1 MGRLKPFWPLLALL
15 ALWIGLSLGAERLDL
30 DQTIIRTYFYQPDR
44 GFFLEDWP
52 PFAWAFEYGTLPG
65 LLLTLV
71 ALGAWGLSLI
81 SPAWSR
87 FRRQWAVVAL
97 TAIVGGGILVNGLL
111 KDYWGRPR
119 PREVTQ
125 FGGRWEY
132 RPALSPGLAGRGHS
146 FPCGHC
152 TSGFLVVSLGVFIP
166 TAPVLGSLAAGAG
179 LGYGIFVS
187 LARMAQ
193 GGHFPVDAFWAL
205 GVVLFTCL
213 FLYRISASWGAS
225 NRPSQ
230 LSGRQKAGLALGIVV
245 FSLLVVLAFM
255 TRRPYFKT
263 YFEEFALAPETQ
275 ELLLEISEEPQSLNI
290 LYGPVEKA
298 QLEVNVQGFG
308 WTQATH
314 RTHYWGGQEGV
325 KSILKIRLEPI
336 GDFSE
341 LNHQLTLT
349 LPLAYQTQVSIQTRF
364 QLDPPFN

>member
-1 MGRLKPFWPLLALL
+1 LGRIKPFWPLLALL
-15 ALWIGLSLGAERLDL
+15 ALWIGLSLLAERLDL
-30 DQTIIRTYFYQPDR
+30 DLLVIQNYFYQPDQ

-71 ALGAWGLSLI
+71 ALGAWVLSLL
-81 SPAWSR
+81 SPAWGR
-87 FRRQWAVVAL
+87 FRRQWIVVAL

-179 LGYGIFVS
+179 LAYGIFVS

-213 FLYRISASWGAS
+213 FFYRISEPWGAS
-225 NRPSQ
+225 NRPSS
-230 LSGRQKAGLALGIVV
+230 LSQRQKAGLVLGIVV
-245 FSLLVVLAFM
+245 FCLLVVTAFM

-263 YFEEFALAPETQ
+263 YFEQFSFPPETQ
-275 ELLLEISEEPQSLNI
+275 ELLLEISEEPQSLKI
-290 LYGPVEKA
+290 LYGPVDKV

-314 RTHYWGGQEGV
+314 KTHYWGGFEGTTET
-325 KSILKIRLEPI
+325 LKVRLEPI
-336 GDFSE
+336 GSFSE
-341 LNHQLTLT
+341 LSHQITLT
-349 LPLAYQTQVSIQTRF
+349 LPLAYKNKLTVQTKF
-364 QLDPPFN
+364 QLAPPFN